1 MQHLDLWAAA
11 CPTGTRARVLLAGLV
26 LGLCGAAA
34 AAPEISTIPVEV
46 ADGRELADL
55 SLSELMSI
63 EVTTVSRRAQ
73 PLRESAAAVF
83 VVTGEELRRA
93 GVRTLADALRFVPGL
108 QVRRTSA
115 QGYAVTSRG
124 FSGDKL
130 EVLLDGRSVYTPLTS
145 TVFWDTLD
153 TYLPDIDRIEVIR
166 GPGAT
171 LWGANAMNGVI
182 NIVTRDARSSSGT
195 EVRLGGGNEERAY
208 GALRSVEKL
217 GDDGAV
223 RLFAKSQERGP
234 SVNADGDDS
243 WDGNSLQRAGFRY
256 DGAPAPS
263 QGLQLSGD
271 VYHGRARANGF
282 QGNGA
287 PLRTHSE
294 SRGGFLQGAW
304 STHTAS
310 GNEWKVDG
318 SYTGYELRYPT
329 VFEERRHSGEL
340 GLQNQIAL
348 DGQTIVWGGG
358 ARVSTDKTGGAPL
371 LLFFDPESRSLQKYN
386 VYAQDQIRLGEG
398 GELTL
403 GSKFEHN
410 SITGFEIQPGA
421 RLGWVLT
428 PGVFTWGS
436 VSRAVRTPNRLDSD
450 VLIFCSFSALTNP
463 PCTQGESTRLGN
475 PELKS
480 EKLIAY
486 ETGMRYWNDSFSV
499 ELAAFYNDYT
509 DLRSTESGTAPFGT
523 FDNKLEGHGYGG
535 ELTAAWTPLSW
546 LGLQAFYGL
555 LKIDVTPAADS
566 IDQRSEASIE
576 GGSPQQSA
584 GLRVSVRPLSQ
595 LNVEGFLRYVDRLP
609 AVNVPEY
616 TELNLRT
623 GWRVRPNLELALVGE
638 NLLNP
643 SHPEASVAVE
653 LQRSVFLDLIWT
665 LE

>member
-1 MQHLDLWAAA
+1 MQQMDLRAAMN
-11 CPTGTRARVLLAGLV
+11 PVGMRSGTLLAGLI
-26 LGLCGAAA
+26 LGLCGPAA
-34 AAPEISTIPVEV
+34 AAPEVTTIPVV
-46 ADGRELADL
+46 IADGRELAEM
-55 SLSELMSI
+55 SLTELMAI

-73 PLRESAAAVF
+73 PLREAAAAVF
-83 VVTGEELRRA
+83 VITGEELRRA
-93 GVRTLADALRFVPGL
+93 GVRSIADALRFVPGL

-115 QGYAVTSRG
+115 QGYNVTSRG

-130 EVLLDGRSVYTPLTS
+130 EVLMDGRSVYTPLTS

-195 EVRLGGGNEERAY
+195 EVRLGGGNEERAF
-208 GALRSVEKL
+208 GAVRSAEKL
-217 GDDGAV
+217 GDDGSI
-223 RLFAKSQERGP
+223 RLYAKSHERGP

-271 VYHGRARANGF
+271 IYDGRARVNGF
-282 QGNGA
+282 AGNGSTF
-287 PLRTHSE
+287 RTHSE
-294 SRGGFLQGAW
+294 SRGGFLQGNW
-304 STHTAS
+304 SLQTAS
-310 GNEWKVDG
+310 GNEWNVDS
-318 SYTGYELRYPT
+318 SYTGYELKYPT
-329 VFEERRHSGEL
+329 VFEERRHTGDL
-340 GLQNQIAL
+340 GLQNQIPL
-348 DGQTIVWGGG
+348 DGQTIVWGAG
-358 ARVSTDKTGGAPL
+358 ARISSDSTGGEPL
-371 LLFFDPESRSLQKYN
+371 LLYFDPASRTLQKYN
-386 VYAQDQIRLGEG
+386 VYLQDQIRLGEG

-410 SITGFEIQPGA
+410 SITGFEGQPGI
-421 RLGWVLT
+421 RLGWVVA

-450 VLIFCSFSALTNP
+450 VLIYCSFPGLTNP

-475 PELKS
+475 PDLKS

-486 ETGMRYWNDSFSV
+486 ESGVRYWHDSFSV
-499 ELAAFYNDYT
+499 ELAAYYNDYT
-509 DLRSTESGTAPFGT
+509 ELRSTESGTAPFGT
-523 FDNKLEGHGYGG
+523 FENKLTGHSYGG
-535 ELTAAWTPLSW
+535 ELTAAWAPLNW
-546 LGLQAFYGL
+546 LGLQAYYGL
-555 LKIDVTPAADS
+555 LKIDVEPDADS
-566 IDQRSEASIE
+566 VDQRSEASIE

-584 GLRVSVRPLSQ
+584 GLRLSLRPMTDVSVEMF
-595 LNVEGFLRYVDRLP
+595 VRYVDRLP

-616 TELNLRT
+616 TDLNLRT
-623 GWRVRPNLELALVGE
+623 GWQIRPNLNLALVGE

-643 SHPEASVAVE
+643 SHPEASANVE